1 MNCDFTVPS
10 EKIIPPGVLRCLFKV
25 DGEVCLTGLAI
36 KDPKHVMGKG
46 AARQREAVSEEYSGT
61 HCAGFGSVQGNAT
74 VDGS

>member
-36 KDPKHVMGKG
+36 KDPKGCDGQRGSKTKG
-46 AARQREAVSEEYSGT
+46 GRL
-61 HCAGFGSVQGNAT
+61 
-74 VDGS
+74 